1 MDTKNGLPI
10 IAFESQAAW
19 EGWLAE
25 NHESAPGLWLKLAK
39 KASGIDSVTYSEAV
53 DVALCY
59 GWIDSQKAGFDDDYW
74 LQRFTPRTAKSK
86 WSKNNRQRV
95 AELIEEGRMQPA
107 GLREIERAQEDGRW
121 ERAYASQ
128 SNMTVPEDF
137 QKELDDNPRAREF
150 FANLNSSNRYA
161 ILYRIQDAKKSE
173 TRARRIAKFIDMLN
187 AGETIY

>member
-19 EGWLAE
+19 EEWLAE